1 MIYIAMAFIFIIG
14 YIMIAME
21 HNIHIDKAASA
32 LLTSALLWM
41 LLVFDADTLLASH
54 AVHSMGDMNTFEF
67 LNHELR
73 EHLAEIAEILFFLMG
88 NMVIVELIDSHDGFA
103 PITKRI
109 QTTSAVKLLWI
120 IGILTFFL
128 SALLVNLTTTIVM
141 VSLLRKLVTDKE
153 LRWKLVG
160 MVVVCSNTG
169 GAWSPV
175 GDVTTTML
183 WIGNQVTASHV
194 VKDLFLPSLIATLVP
209 MTILSLKLKGITVI
223 RPSSDDKPI
232 KKREEL
238 SSTPFILARNANTNL
253 EQDPSILASQAQQIL
268 DESHLSAE
276 DLKIKRITRHMVLI
290 IGLLALGFVPFFK
303 TLTHLPPYI
312 GVIFGLSILWMFTE
326 VSHKSRDSFIKQQV
340 TVIGVLKRVDMPSIL
355 FFLGILLAVSAL
367 ATAGHLADM
376 GVLLNEYI
384 GNLNTINIFIG
395 LFSSLVDNVPLVAG
409 AMQMYPLIDP
419 TALNGLQGAELA
431 RQSMFVQNG
440 QFWSFLAYCAGTGG
454 SCLIIGSASGVVAM
468 GMEKMSFTWYLK
480 HISGLAVIGY
490 FAGAFT
496 YLGMAMIG

>member
-1 MIYIAMAFIFIIG
+1 MIYMAMTIIFVLG
-14 YIMIAME
+14 YFLIAME
-21 HNIHIDKAASA
+21 HNINIDKAATA
-32 LLTSALLWM
+32 LLTAALLWM

-54 AVHSMGDMNTFEF
+54 SAHLMTDMSTFEF
-67 LNHELR
+67 LNYELR

-88 NMVIVELIDSHDGFA
+88 NMVIVELIDSHDGFS

-120 IGILTFFL
+120 IGLLTFFL

-209 MTILSLKLKGITVI
+209 MAILSFKLKNITVH
-223 RPSSDDKPI
+223 RPLLDDRPM

-238 SSTPFILARNANTNL
+238 SSTPFILAKNANKNL

-268 DESHLSAE
+268 DESQLSAE
-276 DLKIKRITRHMVLI
+276 DLKIKRRTRHLVLI
-290 IGLLALGFVPFFK
+290 IGLLALAFVPFFK

-312 GVIFGLSILWMFTE
+312 GVIFGLSILWIFTE
-326 VSHKSRDSFIKQQV
+326 VSHKNRDNFIKQQV

-376 GVLLNEYI
+376 GVLLDKNI
-384 GNLNTINIFIG
+384 GNLNAINIFIG

-409 AMQMYPLIDP
+409 AMQMYPLLDQ
-419 TALNGLQGAELA
+419 TVLNGLQGAELA
-431 RQSMFVQNG
+431 HQSMFVQNG

-490 FAGAFT
+490 FAGALT
-496 YLGMAMIG
+496 YLAIAMIG

>member
-1 MIYIAMAFIFIIG
+1 MFYTAMAVVFIIG
-14 YIMIAME
+14 YILIAVE

-32 LLTSALLWM
+32 LLTAGLLWM
-41 LLVFDADTLLASH
+41 LLVFGSDSLLASH
-54 AVHSMGDMNTFEF
+54 SLHEMADMTKIDFINF
-67 LNHELR
+67 ELR

-103 PITKRI
+103 PITRRI
-109 QTTSAVKLLWI
+109 ETTSAVKLLWI
-120 IGILTFFL
+120 IGTLTFFL
-128 SALLVNLTTTIVM
+128 SAILVNLTTTIVM
-141 VSLLRKLVTDKE
+141 VSLLRKLVKDQE
-153 LRWKLVG
+153 LRWWLVG

-183 WIGNQVTASHV
+183 WIGDQVTALNV
-194 VKDLFLPSLIATLVP
+194 VKELFLPSVVATLVP
-209 MTILSLKLKGITVI
+209 MALLSFKFKNKTVN
-223 RPSSDDKPI
+223 RPLADNQPM
-232 KKREEL
+232 KKRESL
-238 SSTPFILARNANTNL
+238 SSTPFLLAKNINKNL
-253 EQDPSILASQAQQIL
+253 DDPQAIVSQAQQIV

-276 DLKIKRITRHMVLI
+276 DLKIKRRTRHMVLI

-312 GVIFGLSILWMFTE
+312 GVIFGLSLLWIFTE
-326 VSHKSRDSFIKQQV
+326 LSHKNRDNFVKQQV

-367 ATAGHLADM
+367 ATAGHLHDV
-376 GVLLNEYI
+376 GVLLDEKV
-384 GNLNTINIFIG
+384 GNLYVINVFIG

-409 AMQMYPLIDP
+409 AMQMYPLLDES
-419 TALNGLQGAELA
+419 ALVGLQGAELA

-440 QFWSFLAYCAGTGG
+440 EFWSFLAYCAGTGG

-468 GMEKMSFTWYLK
+468 GMEKMSFMWYFK
-480 HISGLAVIGY
+480 HISLLAVAGY
-490 FAGAFT
+490 IAGAVT
-496 YLGMAMIG
+496 YMAMLAF